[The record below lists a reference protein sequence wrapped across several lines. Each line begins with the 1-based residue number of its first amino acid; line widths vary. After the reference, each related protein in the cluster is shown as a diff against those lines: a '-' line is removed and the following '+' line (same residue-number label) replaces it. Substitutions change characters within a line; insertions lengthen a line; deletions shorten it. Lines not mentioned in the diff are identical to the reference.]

1 MTKFTPLIDSN
12 TKNVLQW
19 TLTDISGEETVK
31 SIPKKLWKLEKDWT
45 ETELYNFFAVS
56 YAVTE
61 AKEEL
66 VETTEEAHEDLEDR
80 VDELSEELEEIKEH
94 LEKKSSLEG

>member
-19 TLTDISGEETVK
+19 TMTDISGQEIVK
-31 SIPKKLWKLEKDWT
+31 STPRQLWKLEKDWT

-56 YAVTE
+56 YATTE
-61 AKEEL
+61 VKEEL
-66 VETTEEAHEDLEDR
+66 IATTEEANEDLEDR
-80 VDELSEELEEIKEH
+80 VEELSEELEEIKEH
-94 LEKKSSLEG
+94 LEKKSFLEG